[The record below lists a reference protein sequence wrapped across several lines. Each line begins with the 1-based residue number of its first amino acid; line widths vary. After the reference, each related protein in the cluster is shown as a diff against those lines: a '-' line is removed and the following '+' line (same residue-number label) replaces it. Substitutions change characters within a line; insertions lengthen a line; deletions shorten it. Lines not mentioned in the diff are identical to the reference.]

1 MLAHHPITGKPIRI
15 MKTETHLH
23 KNQKTLIWLHESP
36 SQITNAHRMKR
47 WETVV
52 TSPVLAEEWRSVLG
66 THPSA
71 TVLREPTVEALN
83 WIKSSAPKIQQ
94 LLFLSRAV
102 MEAYGPQQFAKEKFM
117 NILCLEELG
126 EMYPH
131 TQHKYQSQE
140 EDAVTVLSVAALFRA
155 SRALGF
161 TSSEQ
166 TSTSFLEY
174 SIALNTSYG
183 ITVGPHQEP
192 EELWLIQQYF
202 TPDKARRAREIK
214 RCLEKNIEC
223 EYIDKIF
230 LLNEKEYDEPLM
242 KPSKVQ
248 QKVLG
253 KRMRYSDVLRTIYND
268 VPHDTHVVF
277 ANSDI
282 YLDDSWRALWSLNM
296 KDTFLSLLRYEEPT
310 DAAAEPQLFG
320 PREDS
325 QDTWVVSSTSVKA
338 RQWDD
343 FATLDFEFGKAGCDN
358 AINIEM
364 LRKKFIVANPSL
376 TFRTLHCH
384 QSAIR
389 TYDPNNVVDKPI
401 FLYLEPTGL
410 HDLEPTKDIK
420 AWEKPWRT
428 ASPFTR
434 RVHAADEKTAA
445 TFCSMVSRKEE
456 ILLTADGDNTF
467 TPQPEEK
474 VYQFSNAFTTPNG
487 LVYGYKNIYMGPQQ
501 SMREAWASTHISHVT
516 PCIGVKAV
524 LAAPIDDSVAVDPF
538 KYMQSYMA
546 RILQLKAQGYEGDMW
561 LPRDTARLQDF
572 LQFFK
577 WGEQVMPVIPRDPD
591 IVGYSTTTTL
601 LTPRSSRLIYKEDVE
616 ALREKLRNY
625 YEKPTDKKRVVVFQD
640 DVVLNSDD
648 VLAIEERLESA
659 GYEVNVVYPTRS
671 SPSFIFQRVL
681 GAAICITP
689 PSFESLYWMLPKGA
703 KVIEVMSELKIEGDG
718 VHVAGA
724 ASLEYW
730 VILLQRAKKDQQRQ
744 ILLEKLMKTLAAA
757 AAETSVSTETQI
769 QTQTQTQTPT
779 VVMPK
784 GFDGFHGH
792 SGDTFREMVELWQEK
807 GYVCIEP
814 SNQSPYVWLGGI
826 GETLLYDRPNYDW
839 LKHTPATYKKILCGN
854 PDAATVPSGVQWS
867 FWPRR
872 PRLVEERVKKPLPAW
887 SERDKTCVFY
897 GKVENLKQHK
907 HRAND
912 LFNLCDEFDMPIGV
926 EKEYKYTQEQYL
938 DALASS
944 KFGLCMAGFGPKC
957 NREIECFAMGTVP
970 VVAPDVDMDKYH
982 NSPKEGVHYIR
993 LKSFDA
999 EEAHQVLD
1007 KITQDVWSEMS
1018 AAGKKWWAD
1027 NASADGLWRL
1037 TQEICK

>member
-23 KNQKTLIWLHESP
+23 KNQKTLIWLRDSP
-36 SQITNAHRMKR
+36 SQASNPSRMKR

-52 TSPVLAEEWRSVLG
+52 TSPTLAEEWRHAFGV
-66 THPSA
+66 HPSA
-71 TVLREPTVEALN
+71 IVLREPTVETLN

-102 MEAYGPQQFAKEKFM
+102 MEAYGPQQFAAEKFM
-117 NILCLEELG
+117 NILCLEELA

-140 EDAVTVLSVAALFRA
+140 EEAVTILSVAALFRA
-155 SRALGF
+155 SRVFGF
-161 TSSEQ
+161 TSVEL

-183 ITVGPHQEP
+183 MTVGPHQAP

-202 TPDKARRAREIK
+202 TPDKARREREIK
-214 RCLEKNIEC
+214 RCLEKNIAC
-223 EYIDKIF
+223 EYIDKII
-230 LLNEKEYDEPLM
+230 LLNEKEYNEPLM
-242 KPSKVQ
+242 KSPKVQ
-248 QKVLG
+248 QKVIG
-253 KRMRYSDVLRTIYND
+253 QRMRYSDVMRTIYKD
-268 VPHDTHVVF
+268 IPHATHVVF

-282 YLDDSWRALWSLNM
+282 YLDETWRSLWSLNM

-310 DAAAEPQLFG
+310 AQGAEPQLFG

-325 QDTWVVSSTSVKA
+325 QDTWVVSSTSVKE

-343 FATLDFEFGKAGCDN
+343 FSALTFEFGKAGCDN
-358 AINIEM
+358 AINVEM

-376 TFRTLHCH
+376 TLRTIHCH

-389 TYDPNNVVDKPI
+389 TYDPKNVVEKPI
-401 FLYLEPTGL
+401 YMYLEPTGL

-420 AWEKPWRT
+420 TWEKPWRT
-428 ASPFTR
+428 ALPFTR
-434 RVHAADEKTAA
+434 RIHAADEATVK

-456 ILLTADGDNTF
+456 ILLEATGDNTF
-467 TPQPEEK
+467 SPQPDEK

-487 LVYGYKNIYMGPQQ
+487 LVYGYKNIYMGPQKA
-501 SMREAWASTHISHVT
+501 MREAWASTHISHVT

-524 LAAPIDDSVAVDPF
+524 LGAPIDDSVAADPF
-538 KYMQSYMA
+538 RYIQTYMA

-577 WGEQVMPVIPRDPD
+577 WGEQMMPVIPRDPD
-591 IVGYSTTTTL
+591 IVGYSTTATL

-616 ALREKLRNY
+616 ALRTKLRNY
-625 YEKPTDKKRVVVFQD
+625 YEKPTSQKRVVVFQD
-640 DVVLNSDD
+640 DVLLNSED

-659 GYEVNVVYPTRS
+659 GYEVNIVYPTRS

-689 PSFESLYWMLPKGA
+689 PTFENLYWMLPREA

-718 VHVAGA
+718 AHVAGA

-744 ILLEKLMKTLAAA
+744 ILLEKLAKTLV
-757 AAETSVSTETQI
+757 AAETVVQ
-769 QTQTQTQTPT
+769 QTALLRPPT
-779 VVMPK
+779 IIMPK

-792 SGDTFREMVELWQEK
+792 TGDTFREMAQLWEEK
-807 GYVCIEP
+807 GYVRIEYT
-814 SNQSPYVWLGGI
+814 NQSPYVWLGGI

-839 LKHTPATYKKILCGN
+839 LKHTPAAYKKILCGN
-854 PDAATVPSGVQWS
+854 PDASAIANGVQWS

-872 PRLVEERVKKPLPAW
+872 PRLVEERTQKPIPTW

-897 GKVENLKQHK
+897 GKVENITQHK

-912 LFNLCDEFDMPIGV
+912 LFNLCDEFDMPVGA

-938 DALASS
+938 EALASS

-982 NSPKEGVHYIR
+982 CKPKEGVHYIR

-999 EEAHQVLD
+999 EEAHKVLEGISQE
-1007 KITQDVWSEMS
+1007 KWSEMS
-1018 AAGKKWWAD
+1018 AAGRTWWSE
-1027 NASADGLWRL
+1027 NASADGLWRI
-1037 TQEICK
+1037 TQELSK